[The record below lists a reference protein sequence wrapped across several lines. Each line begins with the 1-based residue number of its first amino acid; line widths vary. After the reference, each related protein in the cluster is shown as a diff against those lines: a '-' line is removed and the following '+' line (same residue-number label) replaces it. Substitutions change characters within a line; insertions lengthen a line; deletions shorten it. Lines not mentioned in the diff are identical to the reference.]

1 MMNQEEAMVKYDV
14 IGDNYIFAKGTL
26 AIAGS

>member
-1 MMNQEEAMVKYDV
+1 MNQEEVMVKYDV
-14 IGDNYIFAKGTL
+14 IGDDYIFAKGTL